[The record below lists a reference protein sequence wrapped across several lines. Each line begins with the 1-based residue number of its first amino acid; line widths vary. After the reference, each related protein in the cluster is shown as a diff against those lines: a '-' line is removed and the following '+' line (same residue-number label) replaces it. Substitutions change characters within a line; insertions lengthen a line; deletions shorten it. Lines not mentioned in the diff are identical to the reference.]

1 MRHRMRGWELP
12 KMRPVPAHADEV
24 CSLLKD
30 SGFFSPKAVGS
41 PGPGEG
47 LTCRRGRDCWL
58 MVLERVPSCVSLD
71 SPGIPPGVDTSPPP
85 SHPAQDSG
93 PSGQPLRQAGLC
105 TSKRS
110 LCPRLALGRKDR

>member
-58 MVLERVPSCVSLD
+58 MVLERVPSCVSPD

-93 PSGQPLRQAGLC
+93 PSGQPPQTG
-105 TSKRS
+105 RS
-110 LCPRLALGRKDR
+110 LPK